1 METHG
6 LHNILVTGGCGF
18 IGTNFVRWVA
28 GNHPE
33 THVTVLDK
41 LTYAGLADN
50 LEGLPSSQVELVVG
64 DICDR
69 ALLHDVVP
77 GHDAI
82 VNFAAESH
90 NDNSIADPSPF
101 IKTNIEGTYC
111 LLEEAAR
118 EDIRFHQVSTDE
130 VYGDLPNESEDRFT
144 EESPYRPS
152 SPYSASKASAD
163 MLVRAWHRTYGLYT
177 TISNC
182 SNNYGPYQHV
192 EKFIPRQ
199 VTRILSGEKPQLYG
213 NGRNVRDWIH
223 VEDHVTAIWAILS
236 RGKAGETYL
245 IGAQGGRSNLEV
257 LQDILHMMGRDE
269 HWFEWV
275 SDRPGHDLRYA
286 LDASKI
292 QRELGWKPSH
302 TDFEK
307 GLAETIGW
315 YREHRTWWRKQQEQD

>member
-28 GNHPE
+28 SNHPE
-33 THVTVLDK
+33 THMTVLDK
-41 LTYAGLADN
+41 LTYAGSADN

-69 ALLHDVVP
+69 NLLDDVVP

-90 NDNSIADPSPF
+90 NDNSIADPDPF
-101 IKTNIEGTYC
+101 IRTNIEGTYC
-111 LLEEAAR
+111 LLQEAKR
-118 EDIRFHQVSTDE
+118 LGIRFHQVSTDE
-130 VYGDLPNESEDRFT
+130 VYGDLPYESRDRFN

-163 MLVRAWHRTYGLYT
+163 MLVRAWHRTYGLFT

-182 SNNYGPYQHV
+182 SNNYGSYQHV

-223 VEDHVTAIWAILS
+223 VEDHVTGIWAILT

-245 IGAQGGRSNLEV
+245 IGAQGERSNIDV
-257 LQDILHMMGRDE
+257 LQDILHMMGRDD
-269 HWFEWV
+269 HWFERV

-292 QRELGWKPSH
+292 QAELGWKPSH
-302 TDFEK
+302 TDFQK
-307 GLAETIGW
+307 GLAETIDW
-315 YREHRTWWRKQQEQD
+315 YQEHRSWWMKQQE

>member
-6 LHNILVTGGCGF
+6 LHDILVTGGCGF

-28 GNHPE
+28 SNHHE
-33 THVTVLDK
+33 THMTVLDK
-41 LTYAGLADN
+41 LTYAGSADN

-69 ALLHDVVP
+69 NLLDDVVP

-90 NDNSIADPSPF
+90 NDNSIADPGPF
-101 IKTNIEGTYC
+101 IRTNIEGTYC
-111 LLEEAAR
+111 LLQEAKR
-118 EDIRFHQVSTDE
+118 LGIRFHQVSTDE
-130 VYGDLPNESEDRFT
+130 VYGDLPYESRDRFN

-199 VTRILSGEKPQLYG
+199 ISRILSGEKPQLYG

-223 VEDHVTAIWAILS
+223 VEDHVTAIWAILT

-245 IGAQGGRSNLEV
+245 IGAQGERSNIDV
-257 LQDILHMMGRDE
+257 LQDILHMMGRDD
-269 HWFEWV
+269 HWFERV

-292 QRELGWKPSH
+292 QAELGWKPSH
-302 TDFEK
+302 TDFQK
-307 GLAETIGW
+307 GLAETIDW
-315 YREHRTWWRKQQEQD
+315 YQEHRSWWMKQQE

>member
-28 GNHPE
+28 SNHPE
-33 THVTVLDK
+33 THMTVLDK
-41 LTYAGLADN
+41 LTYAGSAEN

-69 ALLHDVVP
+69 NLLDDVVP

-90 NDNSIADPSPF
+90 NDNSIADPGPF
-101 IKTNIEGTYC
+101 IRTNIEGTYC
-111 LLEEAAR
+111 LLQEAKR
-118 EDIRFHQVSTDE
+118 LGIRFHQVSTDE
-130 VYGDLPNESEDRFT
+130 VYGDLPYESRDRFN

-163 MLVRAWHRTYGLYT
+163 MLVRAWRRTYGLFT

-223 VEDHVTAIWAILS
+223 VEDHVTAIWAILT

-245 IGAQGGRSNLEV
+245 IGAQGERSNIDV
-257 LQDILHMMGRDE
+257 LQDILHMMGRDN
-269 HWFEWV
+269 HWFERV

-292 QRELGWKPSH
+292 QAELGWKPSH
-302 TDFEK
+302 TDFQK
-307 GLAETIGW
+307 GLAETIDW
-315 YREHRTWWRKQQEQD
+315 YQEHRSWWMKQQE

>member
-6 LHNILVTGGCGF
+6 LHDILVTGGCGF

-28 GNHPE
+28 SNHHE
-33 THVTVLDK
+33 THMTVLDK
-41 LTYAGLADN
+41 LTYAGSADN

-69 ALLHDVVP
+69 NLLDDVVP

-90 NDNSIADPSPF
+90 NDNSIADPGPF
-101 IKTNIEGTYC
+101 IRTNIEGTYC
-111 LLEEAAR
+111 LLQEVKR
-118 EDIRFHQVSTDE
+118 LGIRFHQVSTDE
-130 VYGDLPNESEDRFT
+130 VYGDLPYESRDRFN

-199 VTRILSGEKPQLYG
+199 ISRILSGEKPQLYG

-223 VEDHVTAIWAILS
+223 VEDHVTAIWAILT

-245 IGAQGGRSNLEV
+245 IGAQGERSNIDV
-257 LQDILHMMGRDE
+257 LQDILHMMGRDD
-269 HWFEWV
+269 HWFERV

-292 QRELGWKPSH
+292 QAELGWKPSH
-302 TDFEK
+302 TDFQK
-307 GLAETIGW
+307 GLAETIDW
-315 YREHRTWWRKQQEQD
+315 YQEHRSWWMKQQE

>member
-1 METHG
+1 MEIHG

-28 GNHPE
+28 SNHPE

-41 LTYAGLADN
+41 LTYAGSADN
-50 LEGLPSSQVELVVG
+50 LAGLPSAQVELVVG

-90 NDNSIADPSPF
+90 NDNSISEPGPF

-130 VYGDLPNESEDRFT
+130 VYGDLPYESKDRFT

-182 SNNYGPYQHV
+182 SNNYGPYQHI

-199 VTRILSGEKPQLYG
+199 VSRILSGEKPQLYG
-213 NGRNVRDWIH
+213 NGKNVRDWIH

-236 RGKAGETYL
+236 RGRAGETYL
-245 IGAQGGRSNLEV
+245 IGAQGERSNLEV
-257 LQDILHMMGRDE
+257 LQDILYMMGQDN

-275 SDRPGHDLRYA
+275 PDRPGHDLRYA

-307 GLAETIGW
+307 GLAETIEW
-315 YREHRTWWRKQQEQD
+315 YQEHRSWWRKQEE

>member
-28 GNHPE
+28 SNHPE
-33 THVTVLDK
+33 THMTVLDK
-41 LTYAGLADN
+41 LTYAGSADN

-69 ALLHDVVP
+69 NLLDDVVP

-90 NDNSIADPSPF
+90 NDNSIADPDPF
-101 IKTNIEGTYC
+101 IRTNIEGTYC
-111 LLEEAAR
+111 LLQEAKR
-118 EDIRFHQVSTDE
+118 LGIRFHQVSTDE
-130 VYGDLPNESEDRFT
+130 VYGDLPYESRGRFN

-152 SPYSASKASAD
+152 SAYSASKASAD
-163 MLVRAWHRTYGLYT
+163 MLVRAWHRTYGLFT

-223 VEDHVTAIWAILS
+223 VEDHVTAIWAILT

-245 IGAQGGRSNLEV
+245 IGAQGERSNIDV
-257 LQDILHMMGRDE
+257 LQDILRMMGRDD
-269 HWFEWV
+269 HWFERV

-292 QRELGWKPSH
+292 QAELGWKPSH
-302 TDFEK
+302 TDFQK
-307 GLAETIGW
+307 GLAETIDW
-315 YREHRTWWRKQQEQD
+315 YQEHRSWWMKQQK

>member
-1 METHG
+1 MEMHD

-18 IGTNFVRWVA
+18 IGTNFVRWVVS
-28 GNHPE
+28 NHPE
-33 THVTVLDK
+33 THITVLDK
-41 LTYAGLADN
+41 LTYAGSAEN

-69 ALLHDVVP
+69 NLLDDVVP

-90 NDNSIADPSPF
+90 NDNSIADPGPF
-101 IKTNIEGTYC
+101 IRTNIEGTYC
-111 LLEEAAR
+111 LLQEAKR
-118 EDIRFHQVSTDE
+118 LGIRFHQVSTDE
-130 VYGDLPNESEDRFT
+130 VYGDLSYESRDRFN

-163 MLVRAWHRTYGLYT
+163 MLVRAWHRTYGLFT

-223 VEDHVTAIWAILS
+223 VEDHVTAIWAILT

-245 IGAQGGRSNLEV
+245 IGAQGERSNIDV
-257 LQDILHMMGRDE
+257 LQDILHMMGRDD
-269 HWFEWV
+269 HWFERV

-292 QRELGWKPSH
+292 QAKLGWKPSH
-302 TDFEK
+302 TDFRK
-307 GLAETIGW
+307 GLAETIDW
-315 YREHRTWWRKQQEQD
+315 YQEHRSWWMKQQE

>member
-28 GNHPE
+28 SNHPE
-33 THVTVLDK
+33 THMTVLDK
-41 LTYAGLADN
+41 LTYAGSADN

-69 ALLHDVVP
+69 NLLDDVVP

-90 NDNSIADPSPF
+90 NDNSIADSGPF
-101 IKTNIEGTYC
+101 IRTNIEGTYC
-111 LLEEAAR
+111 LLQEAKR
-118 EDIRFHQVSTDE
+118 LGIRFHQVSTDE
-130 VYGDLPNESEDRFT
+130 VYGDLPYESRDRFN

-163 MLVRAWHRTYGLYT
+163 MLVRAWHRTYGLFT

-223 VEDHVTAIWAILS
+223 VEDHVTAIWAILT
-236 RGKAGETYL
+236 RGKVGETYL
-245 IGAQGGRSNLEV
+245 IGAQGERSNIDV
-257 LQDILHMMGRDE
+257 LQDILHMMGRDD
-269 HWFEWV
+269 HWFERV

-292 QRELGWKPSH
+292 QAELGWKPSH
-302 TDFEK
+302 TDFQK
-307 GLAETIGW
+307 GLAETIDW
-315 YREHRTWWRKQQEQD
+315 YQEHRSWWMKQQE

>member
-1 METHG
+1 METQG
-6 LHNILVTGGCGF
+6 PHNILVTGGCGF
-18 IGTNFVRWVA
+18 IGTNFVHWVA
-28 GNHPE
+28 RNHPE

-41 LTYAGLADN
+41 LTYAGSVGN
-50 LEGLPSSQVELVVG
+50 LVGLPSIQVELIVG

-69 ALLHDVVP
+69 GLLHDVVP

-90 NDNSIADPSPF
+90 NDNSISEPEPF

-111 LLEEAAR
+111 LLQEAAKNGV
-118 EDIRFHQVSTDE
+118 RFHQVSTDE
-130 VYGDLPNESEDRFT
+130 VYGDLPYESEDRFT
-144 EESPYRPS
+144 EESSYRPS

-182 SNNYGPYQHV
+182 SNNYGPYQHI

-199 VTRILSGEKPQLYG
+199 VSRILTGEKPQVYG
-213 NGRNVRDWIH
+213 GGRNVRDWIY
-223 VEDHVTAIWAILS
+223 VEDHVTAIWAIMT
-236 RGKAGETYL
+236 RGRAGETYL
-245 IGAQGGRSNLEV
+245 IGAEGERSNLEV
-257 LQDILHMMGRDE
+257 LQDILHMMGKDE
-269 HWFEWV
+269 DWFESV

-292 QRELGWKPSH
+292 QRELGWKPLH
-302 TDFEK
+302 TNFEE
-307 GLAETIGW
+307 GLSETIAW
-315 YREHRTWWRKQQEQD
+315 YQQHQSWWKRQLK

>member
-6 LHNILVTGGCGF
+6 LHNVLVTGGCGF

-69 ALLHDVVP
+69 ALLHDLVP

-130 VYGDLPNESEDRFT
+130 VYGDLPYESEDRFT

-315 YREHRTWWRKQQEQD
+315 YREHRT

>member
-28 GNHPE
+28 SNHPE
-33 THVTVLDK
+33 THMTVLDK
-41 LTYAGLADN
+41 LTYAGSAEN

-69 ALLHDVVP
+69 NLLDDVVP

-90 NDNSIADPSPF
+90 NDNSIADPGPF
-101 IKTNIEGTYC
+101 IRTNIEGTYC
-111 LLEEAAR
+111 LLQEAKR
-118 EDIRFHQVSTDE
+118 LGIRFHQVSTDE
-130 VYGDLPNESEDRFT
+130 VYGDLPYESRDRFN

-163 MLVRAWHRTYGLYT
+163 MLVRAWHRTYGLFT

-199 VTRILSGEKPQLYG
+199 VTRTLSGEKPQLYG

-223 VEDHVTAIWAILS
+223 VEDHVTAIWAILT

-245 IGAQGGRSNLEV
+245 IGAQGERSNIDV
-257 LQDILHMMGRDE
+257 LQDILLMMGKDE
-269 HWFEWV
+269 DWFESV

-292 QRELGWKPSH
+292 RAELGWKPSH
-302 TDFEK
+302 TDFQK
-307 GLAETIGW
+307 GLAETIDW
-315 YREHRTWWRKQQEQD
+315 YQEHRSWWMKQQE